1 MTEFIG
7 SIFASIF
14 GVHSGIATVIIS
26 MFPLIELK
34 GGIPVGMSVDFWGN
48 YALNGTQA
56 FLFAL
61 LSFTESKISAAKPTN
76 VREATAMMRPRLI
89 EYSVA
94 IPNSTSTV

>member
-48 YALNGTQA
+48 YAHYLVMDP
-56 FLFAL
+56 
-61 LSFTESKISAAKPTN
+61 I
-76 VREATAMMRPRLI
+76 PRTLYQSI
-89 EYSVA
+89 RHCF
-94 IPNSTSTV
+94 P